1 MDYRQQ
7 QFNAKSIELTWINL
21 YKWPL
26 KAEVHRINLMLYM
39 WRNRRC
45 IIHLEFL
52 KHSETIF
59 CWKVPCA
66 CESENVL
73 LFLDNAWMRTVRI
86 TQEKIH
92 LIFLSYFIFNWPCL
106 SWFLQFSFSTKRSHV
121 WRSYALKPVKIYS
134 KRVKD
139 LSGKRQPVIPNNVWY
154 TIE

>member
-92 LIFLSYFIFNWPCL
+92 LIFLSYFTRYIQLALFKLIFTIFVFYKTF
-106 SWFLQFSFSTKRSHV
+106 SWLEILRIKTR
-121 WRSYALKPVKIYS
+121 
-134 KRVKD
+134 
-139 LSGKRQPVIPNNVWY
+139 
-154 TIE
+154 